1 MARQNRVMVAGE
13 VPLRSASSTM
23 VARAA
28 ASGSL
33 STCSATR
40 RNAPV
45 SSPAPARTLASTPS
59 APHRST
65 VSASTTAVP
74 AEVST
79 S

>member
-1 MARQNRVMVAGE
+1 MVAGE

-40 RNAPV
+40 RRAPV

-59 APHRST
+59 EETATAPRRST
-65 VSASTTAVP
+65 ASASTTAVP

>member
-1 MARQNRVMVAGE
+1 MVAGE

-40 RNAPV
+40 RRAPV
-45 SSPAPARTLASTPS
+45 NSPSPLRTRASTPS
-59 APHRST
+59 EATEGVRRSIA
-65 VSASTTAVP
+65 SASTTAVP
-74 AEVST
+74 AAVST